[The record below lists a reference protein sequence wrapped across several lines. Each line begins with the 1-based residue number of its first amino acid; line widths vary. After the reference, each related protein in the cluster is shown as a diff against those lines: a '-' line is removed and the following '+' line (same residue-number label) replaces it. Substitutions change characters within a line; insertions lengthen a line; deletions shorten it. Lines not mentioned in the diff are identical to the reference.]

1 MIFFLRGGC
10 VDVGGKLKHFQ
21 RGLSTI
27 PFKGSYSELELIYL
41 TIPFKGS
48 YSELELIYLL

>member
-1 MIFFLRGGC
+1 MCGC
-10 VDVGGKLKHFQ
+10 GGKLKHFQ